1 MSELIRLSLVEAAQ
15 GVRNGDFSSREL
27 VQAALDRIETLGEQL
42 NCFVDVRAEETLRQ
56 ADAADAVRSRRQ
68 IMGPLHGVPLAHKD
82 MFYRAGTTCTCGS
95 SIRREF
101 VPNTTATVLERLD
114 EGGALH
120 LGALNMSE
128 FAFGP
133 TGHNHHFGPARNPW
147 HRDHV
152 SGGSSSG
159 SGVAVSARLVFGAL
173 GSDTGGSVRLP
184 AAACG
189 IVGLK
194 PTQTRVSRFGAM
206 GLSFSLDNIGPLTRT
221 VADCARMLGV
231 IAGHDSRDGTSS
243 QIRVDD
249 YEAATANPTIKGLRI
264 GRPEN
269 YYFDRVTPEVSACLD
284 RALKTLESLGAVVV
298 PVTVPAHDQIG
309 LLQSLIST
317 SEAATLHGPWLAERP
332 NDYGPQ
338 VKARIEPGLS
348 VPATRYLGALQ
359 ARPGVLERVLN
370 EVYTQCDVMF
380 APVFSAPQPTIESSD
395 VGDSPGFHKVLAAL
409 THCTSPVNYM
419 TLPALSLPGELLE
432 GLPTSFQLIGKPFD
446 EITLLRAGA
455 AFEQATHFSQRIP
468 TDTNV

>member
-1 MSELIRLSLVEAAQ
+1 MSELTHLTLVDAADGIRA
-15 GVRNGDFSSREL
+15 GDFSAKEL
-27 VQAALDRIETLGEQL
+27 TEAMLARIEELGGKL
-42 NCFVDVRAEETLRQ
+42 NCFIDIWSEQ
-56 ADAADAVRSRRQ
+56 ALAAADRADIARARGQ
-68 IMGPLHGVPLAHKD
+68 TLGPLHGVPLAHKD

-95 SIRREF
+95 TIRRDF
-101 VPNTTATVLERLD
+101 VPQITATVLERLD
-114 EGGALH
+114 AAGATH

-159 SGVAVSARLVFGAL
+159 SGVAVGARLAFGAL

-221 VADCARMLGV
+221 VADCARLLGV
-231 IAGHDSRDGTSS
+231 IAGHDPRDGTSAHVA
-243 QIRVDD
+243 VDD
-249 YEAATANPTIKGLRI
+249 YEAAVRSPSVKGLRI

-269 YYFDRVTPEVSACLD
+269 HYFDHVTEAVATCLD
-284 RALKTLESLGAVVV
+284 RALAVFEDLGAEIV
-298 PVTVPAHDQIG
+298 PVTVPAHEQIG

-317 SEAATLHGPWLAERP
+317 SEAATLHGKWLAERP
-332 NDYGPQ
+332 GDYGPQ

-348 VPATRYLGALQ
+348 VPATRYLGSLHTRPVVLQ
-359 ARPGVLERVLN
+359 QMLT
-370 EVYTQCDVMF
+370 EVFGRCDVLF
-380 APVFSAPQPTIESSD
+380 TPVFSAPQPTIEASD
-395 VGDSPGFHKVLAAL
+395 VGDSPGFHKVLASL
-409 THCTSPVNYM
+409 THCTAPINYL
-419 TLPALSLPGELLE
+419 TLPGLSLPGELLN
-432 GLPTSFQLIGKPFD
+432 GLPTSFQLVGAPFQ
-446 EITLLRAGA
+446 EAALLRAGA
-455 AFEQATHFSQRIP
+455 AYEEATRFSERVP
-468 TDTNV
+468 SHAP